1 MSKWTDGA
9 RQMRGDIDTVCN
21 GLPDEDAV
29 NTPYLFMPW
38 QSATTY
44 LAGDRVRYGNLLY
57 RCLQAHTSQDDWA
70 PDVAVSLWVRIDDP
84 AIEWPEWRQPAG
96 AHDAYPL
103 GAQVSHVGKRWV
115 SDIDGNVWEPGVSG
129 WSEYTGGQEVK
140 VNER

>member
-38 QSATTY
+38 QSVTAY
-44 LAGDRVRYGNLLY
+44 LSGDRVRYGNLLY

-84 AIEWPEWRQPAG
+84 AIEWPEWRQPTG

-103 GAQVSHVGKRWV
+103 GARVSHAGKRWV
-115 SDIDGNVWEPGVSG
+115 SDIDSNVWEPGVSG
-129 WSEYTGGQEVK
+129 WSEYTGGGGQ
-140 VNER
+140 

>member
-38 QSATTY
+38 QSVTAY
-44 LAGDRVRYGNLLY
+44 LSGDRVRYGNLLY

-70 PDVAVSLWVRIDDP
+70 PDVAVSLWVRIDYP
-84 AIEWPEWRQPAG
+84 AIEWPEWRQPTG

-129 WSEYTGGQEVK
+129 WSEYVGGGGQ
-140 VNER
+140 

>member
-38 QSATTY
+38 CSATAYTV
-44 LAGDRVRYGNLLY
+44 GNRIRYGNLLY
-57 RCLQAHTSQDDWA
+57 RCLQAHTSQDDWT

-84 AIEWPEWRQPAG
+84 AIEWPEWRQPTG

-103 GAQVSHVGKRWV
+103 GARVSHAGKRWV
-115 SDIDGNVWEPGVSG
+115 SDIDSNVWEPGVSG
-129 WSEYTGGQEVK
+129 WSEYTGGGGQ
-140 VNER
+140 

>member
-9 RQMRGDIDTVCN
+9 RRMRSDIDTVCN
-21 GLPDEDAV
+21 GLTDEDAV
-29 NTPYLFMPW
+29 NTPYLFAPW
-38 QSATTY
+38 AAAEQYAT
-44 LAGDRVRYGNLLY
+44 GDRVRYGNLLY

-103 GAQVSHVGKRWV
+103 GARVSHAGKRWI
-115 SDIDGNVWEPGVSG
+115 SDIDNNVWEPGISG
-129 WSEYTGGQEVK
+129 WSEYTGG
-140 VNER
+140 